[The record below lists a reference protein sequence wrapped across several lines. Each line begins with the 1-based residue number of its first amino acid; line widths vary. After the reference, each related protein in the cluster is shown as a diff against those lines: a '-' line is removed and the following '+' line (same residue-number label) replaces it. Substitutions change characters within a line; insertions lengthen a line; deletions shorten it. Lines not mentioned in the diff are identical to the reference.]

1 MNTSTL
7 TIAVVL
13 PELLDSNGDA
23 ANARVLAARARWAGI
38 AGVQLVSLRTDWSDV
53 SSTPSVIV
61 VGTGAAH
68 DLPEAR
74 DAVLA
79 NADRLSGWHADGAEI
94 VAVGGGWELLSE
106 GTQTSGGFVAG
117 AGIFPGHAVIGT
129 DRVTD
134 DVIAETALGTVIGFE
149 NHLRRFVG
157 VPVGSAFGSVSY
169 GVGNGDGTEG
179 YAEGTLL
186 GTHLHGPLLA
196 KNPVVADAI
205 LGRVALR
212 IGAEYS
218 ALSPEALAADETARA
233 ARDVIAKRLVK

>member
-1 MNTSTL
+1 MSTNL

-38 AGVQLVSLRTDWSDV
+38 AGVELVRLAEDWSGVD
-53 SSTPSVIV
+53 SPSIVV

-68 DLPEAR
+68 DLPAAR
-74 DAVLA
+74 EIVLA
-79 NADRLSGWHADGAEI
+79 NADRLSGWHGDGAEI
-94 VAVGGGWELLSE
+94 VAIGGGWELLSE
-106 GTQTSGGFVAG
+106 GTQTSAGFVGG
-117 AGIFPGHAVIGT
+117 AGIFPGHAVIG
-129 DRVTD
+129 DERVTD
-134 DVIAETALGTVIGFE
+134 DAMVETALGTVIGFE

-157 VPVGSAFGSVSY
+157 IPVGSAFGTVSY

-179 YAEGTLL
+179 YADGTLL
-186 GTHLHGPLLA
+186 GSHLHGPLLA

-205 LGRVALR
+205 LGRVAAR
-212 IGAEYS
+212 IGAGYS
-218 ALSPEALAADETARA
+218 ADSTEARAADETARA